1 MLASANSSTST
12 TIGDRKIRSQPPDP
26 AVSTRLTTEWVPGG
40 LAWPTRS
47 AARQLSVLQRR
58 QNRLGCSDTRDRLEP
73 GSILRACVR
82 KGLTGNPK
90 VRGHPC
96 IEPAYRYL

>member
-12 TIGDRKIRSQPPDP
+12 TIGERKMRSQPPDP

-47 AARQLSVLQRR
+47 VARQLSVLQQR
-58 QNRLGCSDTRDRLEP
+58 QNRLDCSGTRADLSRDQFLVH
-73 GSILRACVR
+73 ACR
-82 KGLTGNPK
+82 KGLTGNLK

-96 IEPAYRYL
+96 IEPAY